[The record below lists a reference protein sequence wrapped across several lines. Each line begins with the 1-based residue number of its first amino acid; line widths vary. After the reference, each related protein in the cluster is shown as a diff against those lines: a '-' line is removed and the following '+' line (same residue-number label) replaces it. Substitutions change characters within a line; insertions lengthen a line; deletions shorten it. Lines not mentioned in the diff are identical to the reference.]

1 MIIVLT
7 SLDDKNKAEA
17 MAEAL
22 VNEKLAAC
30 VQISAKGT
38 SVYQWQGKVCQEEEY
53 YLSIKTDEA
62 HQNQVITW
70 LEANHPYDTPEIITL
85 NARSSG
91 KYSTWLQASL
101 NAD

>member
-1 MIIVLT
+1 MIILLT
-7 SLDDKNKAEA
+7 SVDDKSKAEA
-17 MAEAL
+17 MAETL

-38 SVYQWQGKVCQEEEY
+38 SVYQWQGKVCKEAEY

-70 LEANHPYDTPEIITL
+70 LEANHPYDTPEII
-85 NARSSG
+85 
-91 KYSTWLQASL
+91 SL
-101 NAD
+101 NAKASTQYAHWLESSLI

>member
-1 MIIVLT
+1 MIILLT
-7 SLDDKNKAEA
+7 SVDDKSKAEA
-17 MAEAL
+17 MAETL

-38 SVYQWQGKVCQEEEY
+38 SVYQWQGKVCKEAEY

-70 LEANHPYDTPEIITL
+70 LEANHPYDTPEII
-85 NARSSG
+85 
-91 KYSTWLQASL
+91 SL
-101 NAD
+101 NAKASTQYTHWLESSLI